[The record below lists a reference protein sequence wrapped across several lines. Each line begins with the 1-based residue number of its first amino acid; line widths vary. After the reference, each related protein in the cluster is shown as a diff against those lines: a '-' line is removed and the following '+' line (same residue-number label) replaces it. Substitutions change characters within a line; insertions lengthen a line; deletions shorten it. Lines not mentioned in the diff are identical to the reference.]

1 MRTDILKQFK
11 RVCLVV
17 CFLLPSSVFAQT
29 SSEYYEKALEA
40 YTEGDLGATYIFLKN
55 SLQQNDDN
63 LPAKILMGEILMV
76 NTYMDQAEA
85 VLEEALALGADPSLI
100 VDTLGKVWLYTEQN
114 EKIIDRKFLSLTK
127 QAQTNWYVI
136 VASAHI
142 NLKEINQARTV
153 YKKALQNDPANI
165 IALNALAL
173 LEMHVDN
180 FKESSKY
187 LDKSLFL
194 EPENIATLRV
204 LGDLYMRQSNI
215 EEAIVT
221 YKKSYGIDPLD
232 PFTKRSLATAYLQN
246 QNIESARPL
255 VDEILKQTPGDPTVL
270 LIKAWILAKNQS
282 SKEATTQLEKLSAQ
296 MAVFND
302 ETLQK
307 RPTLLYVS
315 ALSAFALKNY
325 QQAISFFNQ
334 YLSLVPGNIE
344 AIILLARTYIKV
356 DDHKSALKLL
366 QNHESEITSNAES
379 AIILAE
385 LYLADNK
392 IFRAVEITQKLQALY
407 PDDQNVKLL
416 EIKTLMSRG
425 KKQQALSKIN
435 LSGYSSTNLQFMIAK
450 AQLLAELG
458 ELNEASNIA
467 DKYLLF
473 DPENIEFINFKAV
486 ILIRQKKLSEAETF
500 LNEALVKDPEHFTT
514 RFNIATLS
522 NLQGEYDKAIETLK
536 QLDKLQPDSLKVL
549 TLFAQ
554 VQFSKGDL
562 TAANDKLESVLKKD
576 NDNLNAMELL
586 ATIYTR
592 QGKPEKSIRQL
603 NQALKIQPDN
613 TRYLLQRVELY
624 LHLKQSELATGELA
638 KIKRLVQNEPES
650 LANLSEIQIKARDI
664 QGAKQSISRALQLKP
679 ERLSLATQYV
689 NTYLIAGD
697 LENARKMLSK
707 WLNVQPNEPQ
717 LLVLSGDVYNAN
729 NEPEAA
735 SKAYLKTLEIAGS
748 YRTALIKLYQL
759 TTKGIAHDAFENK
772 LQELLKNNPEDYLSR
787 NLLADFYINRDN
799 FKKALVEYQKL
810 IEFELLPNKALILN
824 NMANIY
830 IDMDL
835 NKAHQ
840 LINQAVT
847 KGAEEELEVA
857 ALYDTQGWIL
867 SLMGQ
872 YENALTALRKSFAM
886 DSDDPSNQYHLAYTL
901 HKLNRI
907 PQAKNSLERALS
919 STRLF
924 AERTEAQVLLSL
936 L

>member
-1 MRTDILKQFK
+1 LRTDILKQFK

-17 CFLLPSSVFAQT
+17 CLLLPSSVFSQT
-29 SSEYYEKALEA
+29 SSEYYEKALEV

-63 LPAKILMGEILMV
+63 LPAKILMGKILMV

-114 EKIIDRKFLSLTK
+114 EKIIDRKFSSLTK

-136 VASAHI
+136 VAAAHI
-142 NLKEINQARTV
+142 NLKELNQARIV
-153 YKKALQNDPANI
+153 YKKALQNDPENI
-165 IALNALAL
+165 AALNALAL
-173 LEMHVDN
+173 LEMHVDD
-180 FKESSKY
+180 FKESAKY

-204 LGDLYMRQSNI
+204 LGDLYMRQNNI
-215 EEAIVT
+215 KEAIAA
-221 YKKSYGIDPLD
+221 YKKSYEIDPLD
-232 PFTKRSLATAYLQN
+232 PFTKRSLATAYIQN
-246 QNIESARPL
+246 QNIDLARL
-255 VDEILKQTPGDPTVL
+255 LLDEILQQTPGDPSGL

-315 ALSAFALKNY
+315 ALSAFSLKNY
-325 QQAISFFNQ
+325 QQAITFFNQ

-344 AIILLARTYIKV
+344 AITLLAQTYIKV

-366 QNHESEITSNAES
+366 QSHESEVTSNAET

-416 EIKTLMSRG
+416 EIKTLISRG
-425 KKQQALSKIN
+425 KQQQALSMID
-435 LSGYSSTNLQFMIAK
+435 LSGYSSTNPQFIITK
-450 AQLLAELG
+450 AQLLVELG
-458 ELNEASNIA
+458 DFDEASNIA
-467 DKYLLF
+467 DQYLLL

-500 LNEALVKDPEHFTT
+500 LNTALVKDPEHFTT
-514 RFNIATLS
+514 RFNVATLS
-522 NLQGEYDKAIETLK
+522 NLRGEYDKAIEILK

-562 TAANDKLESVLKKD
+562 TAANEKLESVLKKD
-576 NDNLNAMELL
+576 SDNLNAMELL
-586 ATIYTR
+586 STIHMR
-592 QGKPEKSIRQL
+592 QREPEKAIWQL

-613 TRYLLQRVELY
+613 TRFLLQRVELY
-624 LHLKQSELATGELA
+624 LHLKQSDLATGELS
-638 KIKRLVQNEPES
+638 KIKRLVQNDPES
-650 LANLSEIQIKARDI
+650 LAKLSKVQVKATDI
-664 QGAKQSISRALQLKP
+664 QGAKRSISRALQLKP
-679 ERLSLATQYV
+679 EQLNLATQYV
-689 NTYLIAGD
+689 STYLIAGD

-707 WLNVQPNEPQ
+707 WLTVQPNEPQ
-717 LLVLSGDVYNAN
+717 LLVLSGDVYDAN

-735 SKAYLKTLEIAGS
+735 SKAYLKTLDIAGS
-748 YRTALIKLYQL
+748 SRTAVIKLYQL

-772 LQELLKNNPEDYLSR
+772 LQELLKNNPKDYLSR
-787 NLLADFYINRDN
+787 NLLADFYINRNN
-799 FKKALVEYQKL
+799 FEKALVEYQKL
-810 IEFELLPNKALILN
+810 IEVELLPNKALILN

-847 KGAEEELEVA
+847 ESAEEELEVA

-872 YENALTALRKSFAM
+872 YEDALTALRKSFAM

-901 HKLNRI
+901 HKLSRI

-919 STRLF
+919 SNRPF
-924 AERTEAQVLLSL
+924 AERTEAQVLLTL

>member
-1 MRTDILKQFK
+1 LTQFK

-29 SSEYYEKALEA
+29 SGEYYEKALEA
-40 YTEGDLGATYIFLKN
+40 FTEGDLGATYIFLKN
-55 SLQQNDDN
+55 SLKQNDDN
-63 LPAKILMGEILMV
+63 LPAKILMGKILMV
-76 NTYMDQAEA
+76 NTYMDEAEA

-114 EKIIDRKFLSLTK
+114 EKIIDRKFSSLTK

-136 VASAHI
+136 VAAAHI
-142 NLKEINQARTV
+142 NLKEVNQARIL
-153 YKKALQNDPANI
+153 YKKALQNDPVNI
-165 IALNALAL
+165 AALNALAL
-173 LEMHVDN
+173 LEMHADD
-180 FKESSKY
+180 FKESAKY
-187 LDKSLFL
+187 LDKSLFS
-194 EPENIATLRV
+194 EPENNATLRV
-204 LGDLYMRQSNI
+204 LGDLYMRQNNI
-215 EEAIVT
+215 EEAIAA
-221 YKKSYGIDPLD
+221 YKKSYEIDSLD
-232 PFTKRSLATAYLQN
+232 PITKRSLATAYLQN
-246 QNIESARPL
+246 QNIDSARL
-255 VDEILKQTPGDPTVL
+255 LLDEILQQTPGDPTGL

-282 SKEATTQLEKLSAQ
+282 SKEAVTQLEKLSAQ
-296 MAVFND
+296 MTLFND

-325 QQAISFFNQ
+325 EQAISFFNQ

-344 AIILLARTYIKV
+344 AIILLAQTHIKV

-366 QNHESEITSNAES
+366 QSHESEVTSNAET

-385 LYLADNK
+385 LYMADNK
-392 IFRAVEITQKLQALY
+392 MFRAVEITQKLQALY
-407 PDDQNVKLL
+407 PDNQNVKLL
-416 EIKTLMSRG
+416 EIKTLISRG
-425 KKQQALSKIN
+425 KQQEALNKID
-435 LSGYSSTNLQFMIAK
+435 LSGYSSTNPQFIITK
-450 AQLLAELG
+450 AQLLVELG
-458 ELNEASNIA
+458 DLDEASNIA
-467 DKYLLF
+467 DQYLLL

-500 LNEALVKDPEHFTT
+500 LNMALVKDPEHFTT

-522 NLQGEYDKAIETLK
+522 NLRGEYDKAIEILK

-562 TAANDKLESVLKKD
+562 TAANEKLESVLKQD
-576 NDNLNAMELL
+576 SDNLNAMELL
-586 ATIYTR
+586 TTIYMHQR
-592 QGKPEKSIRQL
+592 EPEKAIWQL
-603 NQALKIQPDN
+603 NQALKIEPDN
-613 TRYLLQRVELY
+613 TRFLLQRAELY
-624 LHLKQSELATGELA
+624 LHLKQSELATGELS
-638 KIKRLVQNEPES
+638 KIKRVVQNDPES
-650 LANLSEIQIKARDI
+650 LAHLSKIQIKARNI

-679 ERLSLATQYV
+679 EQLNFATQYV
-689 NTYLIAGD
+689 STYLIAGD

-707 WLNVQPNEPQ
+707 WLTVQPNEPQ
-717 LLVLSGDVYNAN
+717 LLVLSGDIYNAN

-735 SKAYLKTLEIAGS
+735 SKAYLKTLDVAGS
-748 YRTALIKLYQL
+748 SRTALLKLYQL

-772 LQELLKNNPEDYLSR
+772 LQELLKNNPKDYLSR
-787 NLLADFYINRDN
+787 NLLADFYINRNN
-799 FKKALVEYQKL
+799 FEKALVEYHKL

-835 NKAHQ
+835 NKAHK
-840 LINQAVT
+840 LINQALT
-847 KGAEEELEVA
+847 KGAEEELKIA

-872 YENALTALRKSFAM
+872 YEDALTALRKSFAM

-919 STRLF
+919 STRPF
-924 AERTEAQVLLSL
+924 AERTEAQVLLTL

>member
-1 MRTDILKQFK
+1 LRTDILKQFK

-17 CFLLPSSVFAQT
+17 CLLLPSSVFSQT
-29 SSEYYEKALEA
+29 SSEYYEKALEV

-63 LPAKILMGEILMV
+63 LPAKILMGKILMV

-114 EKIIDRKFLSLTK
+114 EKIIDRKFSSLTK

-136 VASAHI
+136 VAAAHI
-142 NLKEINQARTV
+142 NLKEVNQARIV

-165 IALNALAL
+165 SALNALAL
-173 LEMHVDN
+173 LEMHEDD
-180 FKESSKY
+180 FKESAKY
-187 LDKSLFL
+187 LDKSLFS

-204 LGDLYMRQSNI
+204 LGDLYMRQNNI
-215 EEAIVT
+215 KEAIAA
-221 YKKSYGIDPLD
+221 YKKSYEIDPLD
-232 PFTKRSLATAYLQN
+232 PFTKRSLTTAYLQN
-246 QNIESARPL
+246 KNIDSARL
-255 VDEILKQTPGDPTVL
+255 LLDEILQQTPGDPTGL

-282 SKEATTQLEKLSAQ
+282 SEEAVTQLEKLSAQ
-296 MAVFND
+296 MTLFND

-325 QQAISFFNQ
+325 QQAVSFFNQ

-344 AIILLARTYIKV
+344 AIILLAQTHIKL

-366 QNHESEITSNAES
+366 QSHESEVTSNAET

-392 IFRAVEITQKLQALY
+392 MFRAVEITRKLQALY

-416 EIKTLMSRG
+416 EIKTLISRG
-425 KKQQALSKIN
+425 KQQEALNKID
-435 LSGYSSTNLQFMIAK
+435 LSGYSSTNPQFIITK
-450 AQLLAELG
+450 AQLLVELG
-458 ELNEASNIA
+458 DLDEASNIA
-467 DKYLLF
+467 DQYLLL

-500 LNEALVKDPEHFTT
+500 LNMALVKDPEHFTT

-522 NLQGEYDKAIETLK
+522 NLRGEYDKAIEILK

-562 TAANDKLESVLKKD
+562 TAANEKLESVLKKD
-576 NDNLNAMELL
+576 SDNLNAMELL
-586 ATIYTR
+586 STIHMR
-592 QGKPEKSIRQL
+592 QREPEKAIWQL

-613 TRYLLQRVELY
+613 TRFLLQRVELY
-624 LHLKQSELATGELA
+624 LHLKQSDLATGELS
-638 KIKRLVQNEPES
+638 KIKRLVQNDPES
-650 LANLSEIQIKARDI
+650 LAKLSKVQVKATDI
-664 QGAKQSISRALQLKP
+664 QGAKRSISRALQLKP
-679 ERLSLATQYV
+679 EQLNLATQYV
-689 NTYLIAGD
+689 STYLIAGD

-707 WLNVQPNEPQ
+707 WLTVQPNEPQ
-717 LLVLSGDVYNAN
+717 LLVLSGDIYNAN

-735 SKAYLKTLEIAGS
+735 SKAYLKTLDVAGS
-748 YRTALIKLYQL
+748 SRTALLKLYQL

-772 LQELLKNNPEDYLSR
+772 LQELLKNDPKDYLSR
-787 NLLADFYINRDN
+787 NLLADFYINRNN
-799 FKKALVEYQKL
+799 FEKALVEYQKL
-810 IEFELLPNKALILN
+810 IEVELLPNKALILN

-847 KGAEEELEVA
+847 ESAEEELEVA

-872 YENALTALRKSFAM
+872 YEDALTALRKSFAM

-901 HKLNRI
+901 HKLSRI

-919 STRLF
+919 SNRPF
-924 AERTEAQVLLSL
+924 AERTEAQVLLTL

>member
-17 CFLLPSSVFAQT
+17 CLLLPSSVFSQT
-29 SSEYYEKALEA
+29 SSEYYEKALEV

-63 LPAKILMGEILMV
+63 LSAKILMGKILMV

-114 EKIIDRKFLSLTK
+114 EKIIDRKFSSLTK
-127 QAQTNWYVI
+127 KAQTNWYVI
-136 VASAHI
+136 VAAAHI
-142 NLKEINQARTV
+142 NLKELNQARIV
-153 YKKALQNDPANI
+153 YKKALQNDPENI
-165 IALNALAL
+165 AALNALAL
-173 LEMHVDN
+173 LEMHVDD
-180 FKESSKY
+180 FKESAKY

-204 LGDLYMRQSNI
+204 LGDLYMRQNNI
-215 EEAIVT
+215 KEAIAA
-221 YKKSYGIDPLD
+221 YKKSYEIDPLD
-232 PFTKRSLATAYLQN
+232 PFTKRSLATAYIQN
-246 QNIESARPL
+246 QNIDLARL
-255 VDEILKQTPGDPTVL
+255 LLDEILQQTPGDPSSL

-296 MAVFND
+296 MTVFND

-315 ALSAFALKNY
+315 ALSAFSLKNY
-325 QQAISFFNQ
+325 QQAITFFNQ

-344 AIILLARTYIKV
+344 AITLLAQTYIKV

-366 QNHESEITSNAES
+366 QSHESEVTSNAET

-416 EIKTLMSRG
+416 EIKTLISRG
-425 KKQQALSKIN
+425 KQQQALSMID
-435 LSGYSSTNLQFMIAK
+435 LSGYSSTNPQFIITK
-450 AQLLAELG
+450 AQLLVELG
-458 ELNEASNIA
+458 DFDEASNIA
-467 DKYLLF
+467 DQYLLL

-500 LNEALVKDPEHFTT
+500 LNTALVKDPEHFIT
-514 RFNIATLS
+514 RFNVATLS
-522 NLQGEYDKAIETLK
+522 NLRGEYDKAIEILK

-562 TAANDKLESVLKKD
+562 TAANEKLESVLKKD
-576 NDNLNAMELL
+576 SDNLNAMELL
-586 ATIYTR
+586 STIHMR
-592 QGKPEKSIRQL
+592 QREPEKAIWQL

-613 TRYLLQRVELY
+613 TRFLLQRVELY
-624 LHLKQSELATGELA
+624 LHLKQSDLATGELS
-638 KIKRLVQNEPES
+638 KIKRLVQNDPES
-650 LANLSEIQIKARDI
+650 LAKLSKVQVKATDI
-664 QGAKQSISRALQLKP
+664 QGAKRSISRALQLKP
-679 ERLSLATQYV
+679 EQLNLATQYV
-689 NTYLIAGD
+689 STYLIAGD

-707 WLNVQPNEPQ
+707 WLTVQPNEPQ
-717 LLVLSGDVYNAN
+717 LLVLSGDVYDAN

-735 SKAYLKTLEIAGS
+735 SKAYLKTLDIAGS
-748 YRTALIKLYQL
+748 SRTAVIKLYQL

-772 LQELLKNNPEDYLSR
+772 LQELLKNNPKDYLSR
-787 NLLADFYINRDN
+787 NLLADFYINRNN
-799 FKKALVEYQKL
+799 FEKALVEYQKL
-810 IEFELLPNKALILN
+810 IEVELLPNKALILN

-847 KGAEEELEVA
+847 ESAEEELEVA
-857 ALYDTQGWIL
+857 ALYDTLGWIL

-872 YENALTALRKSFAM
+872 YEDALTALRKSFAM

-901 HKLNRI
+901 HKLSRI

-919 STRLF
+919 SNRPF
-924 AERTEAQVLLSL
+924 AERTEAQVLLTL

>member
-1 MRTDILKQFK
+1 MKQFK

-40 YTEGDLGATYIFLKN
+40 YTEGDLGATYVFLKN

-63 LPAKILMGEILMV
+63 LPAKILMGKILMV
-76 NTYMDQAEA
+76 NTYMDQAEV

-114 EKIIDRKFLSLTK
+114 EKIIDRKFSSLTK

-136 VASAHI
+136 VAAAHI
-142 NLKEINQARTV
+142 NLKEVNQARIV

-165 IALNALAL
+165 AALNALAL
-173 LEMHVDN
+173 LEMHVDD
-180 FKESSKY
+180 FKESAKY

-204 LGDLYMRQSNI
+204 LGDLYMRQNNI
-215 EEAIVT
+215 EEAIVA
-221 YKKSYGIDPLD
+221 YKKSYEIDPLD

-246 QNIESARPL
+246 QNIDSARL
-255 VDEILKQTPGDPTVL
+255 LLDEILKQTPGDPTGL
-270 LIKAWILAKNQS
+270 LIKAWILAKSQS
-282 SKEATTQLEKLSAQ
+282 SKEAATQLEKLSSQ
-296 MAVFND
+296 MATFSD
-302 ETLQK
+302 EILQK
-307 RPTLLYVS
+307 RPTLLYVR
-315 ALSAFALKNY
+315 ALTAYALKHY
-325 QQAISFFNQ
+325 QQAISLFNQ
-334 YLSLVPGNIE
+334 YLSLVPSNIE
-344 AIILLARTYIKV
+344 AITLLAQTHIKV
-356 DDHKSALKLL
+356 DDHKRALKLL
-366 QNHESEITSNAES
+366 QSHESEVINNNVDT
-379 AIILAE
+379 AIILAQ

-392 IFRAVEITQKLQALY
+392 VYRTIEITQKLQELY

-425 KKQQALSKIN
+425 KQQEALSKLD
-435 LSGYSSTNLQFMIAK
+435 LSGYANTNPQFIIAK
-450 AQLLAELG
+450 AQLLVEMND
-458 ELNEASNIA
+458 LNEASNIA
-467 DKYLLF
+467 DKYLALK
-473 DPENIEFINFKAV
+473 PEDIEFINFKAV

-500 LNEALVKDPEHFTT
+500 LNTALVKDPKHLTT
-514 RFNIATLS
+514 RFNIATLLS
-522 NLQGEYDKAIETLK
+522 LRHEYDHAIEILE
-536 QLDKLQPDSLKVL
+536 QLDILQPDSVKVL
-549 TLFAQ
+549 TLLAR

-562 TAANDKLESVLKKD
+562 AAAIGKLERVLKKD
-576 NDNLNAMELL
+576 SDNLNAMELL
-586 ATIYTR
+586 ATIYMHQR
-592 QGKPEKSIRQL
+592 EPKKSIWQL

-624 LHLKQSELATGELA
+624 LQLKQSGLATGELS
-638 KIKRLVQNEPES
+638 KIKRLVQNDPES
-650 LANLSEIQIKARDI
+650 LANLSKIQIKARNI

-679 ERLSLATQYV
+679 EQLNLAIQYV
-689 NTYLIAGD
+689 STYLMAGD

-707 WLNVQPNEPQ
+707 WLTVQPNEPQ
-717 LLVLSGDVYNAN
+717 LLVLSGDVYDAN

-735 SKAYLKTLEIAGS
+735 SKAYLKTLDIAGS
-748 YRTALIKLYQL
+748 HRAALIKLYQL

-772 LQELLKNNPEDYLSR
+772 LQELLKNNPKDYLSR

-830 IDMDL
+830 IDIDL

-872 YENALTALRKSFAM
+872 YEDALSALRKSFAM

-919 STRLF
+919 STGPF
-924 AERTEAQVLLSL
+924 AERTEAQVLLTL